1 MIFDAIASGN
11 LAAVTE
17 AIRADPSCVDA
28 PGAFLRGTGDTAL
41 HVAVATNEPSIVD
54 AILAAAPHL
63 KYAKNFA
70 GRTAFAEAVL
80 YENVPAL
87 EKIFRAPGE
96 PDVATMRDAYGYL
109 PIHMACIHAAG
120 EEAVRA
126 VAELSPSCVTAACD
140 GKLPIHVTRNVDA
153 AKYLLRAAPETLRS
167 VDSIGNTLLHLA
179 ASQHWPEEVANL
191 YLEPDLARTFNGDG
205 DLPIHVAARTN
216 RYDLVPALLRV
227 APETTRS
234 TTATGGT
241 PLHEA
246 CKVGML
252 YQEDI
257 AVVELLVAADPGAAR
272 VRDAHSHT
280 PLYYATQWTRVVK
293 KLSDV
298 CGDMLRDLDFE
309 R

>member
-1 MIFDAIASGN
+1 MNFDAIASGN

-28 PGAFLRGTGDTAL
+28 FLRRTGDTAL
-41 HVAVATNEPSIVD
+41 HVAAVTSEPSIVD
-54 AILAAAPHL
+54 AILAAAPHA

-80 YENVPAL
+80 YENVDAI

-96 PDVATMRDAYGYL
+96 QDVAAMRDKYGYL
-109 PIHMACIHAAG
+109 PIHMACIHAKG
-120 EEAVRA
+120 EEVVRA
-126 VAELSPSCVTAACD
+126 VAELSPSCVTALHY
-140 GKLPIHVTRNVDA
+140 GKLPIQMTRDVDA
-153 AKYLLRAAPETLRS
+153 AKYLLRAAPETLRA
-167 VDSIGNTLLHLA
+167 VDSDGNTLLHLA
-179 ASQHWPEEVANL
+179 VSQYWPEEVANL
-191 YLEPDLARTFNGDG
+191 YLDPDLARTFNDDG
-205 DLPIHVAARTN
+205 ELPIHAAARTN
-216 RYDLVPALLRV
+216 RHDLVPALLRV

-234 TTATGGT
+234 TTLTGAT

-252 YQEDI
+252 YQDDT

-298 CGDMLRDLDFE
+298 CGDMLRDLE
-309 R
+309 SGN

>member
-11 LAAVTE
+11 LASVTE

-28 PGAFLRGTGDTAL
+28 FLRGTGDTAL
-41 HVAVATNEPSIVD
+41 HAATAVVSEPSIID

-63 KYAKNFA
+63 KYAKNFV

-87 EKIFRAPGE
+87 EKIFRAPGDE
-96 PDVATMRDAYGYL
+96 DVAAMRDKYGYL
-109 PIHMACIHAAG
+109 PIHMASIHATG
-120 EEAVRA
+120 EEVVRA

-140 GKLPIHVTRNVDA
+140 GKLPIHVTRDVDA

-191 YLEPDLARTFNGDG
+191 YLDPDLARAFNDDG
-205 DLPIHVAARTN
+205 DLPIHVAARKN
-216 RYDLVPALLRV
+216 RYDLVPALLCV

-234 TTATGGT
+234 TTPTGST

-246 CKVGML
+246 CKVGMM
-252 YQEDI
+252 YQEDT
-257 AVVELLVAADPGAAR
+257 AVVELLVAADPGSTR
-272 VRDAHSHT
+272 VRDAHLHT
-280 PLYYATQWTRVVK
+280 PLYYATQWKRVIE

-298 CGDMLRDLDFE
+298 CGDMLHDLE
-309 R
+309 SRT